1 MLPQRLPA
9 ATKLMNTGSTPAP
22 VPDELAARVRAFLQD
37 FACRS
42 QPITYQQLANSLQLA
57 PPNTIHRLTNSLEA
71 LMQQDA
77 TARRPFITAL
87 VISKRRNG
95 LPAPGFFDC
104 AAALGRF
111 EGDAVGADAAAFHSQ
126 EFAAA
131 VAYWSGK
138 RLHHLDSGAPG
149 SSQ

>member
-1 MLPQRLPA
+1 MNADATLVPA
-9 ATKLMNTGSTPAP
+9 
-22 VPDELAARVRAFLQD
+22 ELAARVRSFLQD
-37 FACRS
+37 FAARAR
-42 QPITYQQLANSLQLA
+42 PITYQELANSMALA
-57 PPNTIHRLTNSLEA
+57 PPHTIHRLTHSLEL

-77 TARRPFITAL
+77 AANRPFIAAL

-111 EGDAVGADAAAFHSQ
+111 AGDATAFHEQ

-131 VAYWSGK
+131 VAYWSRK
-138 RLHHLDSGAPG
+138 NLRNSVTPPTN
-149 SSQ
+149 SSTASDA

>member
-1 MLPQRLPA
+1 
-9 ATKLMNTGSTPAP
+9 MNVGSIPP
-22 VPDELAARVRAFLQD
+22 SVPDELAARVRVFLRD
-37 FACRS
+37 FAGQA
-42 QPITYQQLANSLQLA
+42 QPITYQELANSMQLA

-71 LMQQDA
+71 LMREDA
-77 TARRPFITAL
+77 AGRRPFIAAL

-111 EGDAVGADAAAFHSQ
+111 DGDAAGADAAAYHSQ

-131 VAYWSGK
+131 VAYWSQK
-138 RLHHLDSGAPG
+138 NLRGASPAAPPHK
-149 SSQ
+149 